1 MGNSKSIHLC
11 LNSFAKK
18 QQVMR
23 HCHFFFVSTDAKWKK
38 CSPSYFSLLA
48 QFFILPLYACMKNFR
63 CEGGHSIAHLIFKT
77 CVQRRKDHF
86 RLFLNT
92 HVVEKAK
99 LLIKLIAVDSY
110 LFIRYKCKITHCPD
124 SQTLSEYISTIVLD
138 DNEKLSIN
146 EVLDVLIVAGIFTST
161 SSFGTKSLQF
171 VTMNELKKVC
181 TRFVFFYF
189 LLGSSTVSNFCWNS
203 KLLYTRRCL

>member
-92 HVVEKAK
+92 NTQWKK
-99 LLIKLIAVDSY
+99 QRCLSNWLQLTLIILWDTSVKS
-110 LFIRYKCKITHCPD
+110 R
-124 SQTLSEYISTIVLD
+124 IVQAL
-138 DNEKLSIN
+138 KHYLSIYQR
-146 EVLDVLIVAGIFTST
+146 L
-161 SSFGTKSLQF
+161 
-171 VTMNELKKVC
+171 
-181 TRFVFFYF
+181 F
-189 LLGSSTVSNFCWNS
+189 LMIMKNFRSMKC
-203 KLLYTRRCL
+203 